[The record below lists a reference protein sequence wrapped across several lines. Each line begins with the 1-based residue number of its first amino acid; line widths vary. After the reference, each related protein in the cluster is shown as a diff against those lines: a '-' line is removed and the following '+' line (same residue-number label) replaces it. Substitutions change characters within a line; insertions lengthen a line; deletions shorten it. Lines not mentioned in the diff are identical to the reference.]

1 MSPHLLRVLLP
12 TAFVAVPAV
21 LLRATGTHPAPV
33 LALVTFGAAVVAAS
47 FLLAWAAEAV
57 QVDISGGLAIALLAF
72 IAVLPEYA
80 VDLYFAYTAGSRPEY
95 VHYAAANL
103 LGANQLVLGFG
114 WPVVALVGL
123 RGVALRTGHPVRELI
138 LSPRR
143 RTELAFVGVAGCLA
157 FVMPASGE
165 IHLALALV
173 LLGVFGLYLRQV
185 ARQAVTEPELLGTAE
200 RLATLPRRRR
210 RPLLAGT
217 FVFAALAVLAAA
229 EPFATAIIDTGAQL
243 GVSKVL
249 LVQWL
254 APLASEA
261 PEFIVAIL
269 LARRG
274 NADDGIGAL
283 LSSKVN
289 QWTLLVGSIPL
300 AYLVGGGPAAL
311 PLDSRQV
318 AEVLLTAT
326 QTALGFAVLLRLRFH
341 LYAAA
346 VLLALFVGQF
356 AVPGTTGRYVISG
369 GYAVLALG
377 WLIADRAH
385 LPALAVPFAYWA
397 RSARAA
403 RRIVVTLVGVTILGV
418 GAVLLVAPGPG
429 LIVIALGLLILG
441 TEYEWARR
449 HGRRTLRAAQ
459 QAADIAA
466 ARPAAL
472 AGTATFATGLVV
484 LGTVLAVVRDL
495 PGSGLASGMS
505 LVVSGAVILG
515 TLAYSLRTRMLSSRD
530 SESRTGATGGRTERS
545 GGGPSCD

>member
-1 MSPHLLRVLLP
+1 MSARLLRALVP

-47 FLLAWAAEAV
+47 FLVAWAGEAV
-57 QVDISGGLAIALLAF
+57 QVDIAGGRGRALLAF
-72 IAVLPEYA
+72 SAGLPEYA
-80 VDLYFAYTAGSRPEY
+80 VDLSFAYTAGSRPEY

-123 RGVALRTGHPVRELI
+123 RAVARSTGHPVRELI

-157 FVMPASGE
+157 FLIAASGE
-165 IHLALALV
+165 THLALALV

-185 ARQAVTEPELLGTAE
+185 ARQPGTGPELLGTAE

-254 APLASEA
+254 APFASEA

-269 LARRG
+269 LAPRG

-283 LSSKVN
+283 LSRQVD
-289 QWTLLVGSIPL
+289 QRTLLVCRIPL
-300 AYLVGGGPAAL
+300 AYPVGGGAA
-311 PLDSRQV
+311 PPPPPPP
-318 AEVLLTAT
+318 
-326 QTALGFAVLLRLRFH
+326 
-341 LYAAA
+341 
-346 VLLALFVGQF
+346 
-356 AVPGTTGRYVISG
+356 PG
-369 GYAVLALG
+369 
-377 WLIADRAH
+377 
-385 LPALAVPFAYWA
+385 A
-397 RSARAA
+397 R
-403 RRIVVTLVGVTILGV
+403 G
-418 GAVLLVAPGPG
+418 
-429 LIVIALGLLILG
+429 
-441 TEYEWARR
+441 
-449 HGRRTLRAAQ
+449 
-459 QAADIAA
+459 
-466 ARPAAL
+466 
-472 AGTATFATGLVV
+472 
-484 LGTVLAVVRDL
+484 
-495 PGSGLASGMS
+495 
-505 LVVSGAVILG
+505 
-515 TLAYSLRTRMLSSRD
+515 
-530 SESRTGATGGRTERS
+530 
-545 GGGPSCD
+545 